1 MNSQLLLRA
10 IAMGILCGLQ
20 LFPTTVGA
28 VVSESAQ
35 RPNILFIMSDD
46 HAAHAISAYGSR
58 INKTPNLDRLAQQGM
73 RLNNCFAVNSICAP
87 SRACI
92 LTGKYSHVNGVTVFN
107 RFDGSQWTVAKE
119 LQKAGYQ
126 TAMIGKW
133 HLQSD
138 PEGFDYWTVL
148 PGQGVYFDPVF
159 IEMGERK
166 KIPGY
171 ATDVIT
177 DKTIEFLEKRQKDK
191 PFFAMCHHKAPHRP
205 WEPDE
210 KHAHMY
216 DNVEFP
222 EPVTFNDD
230 YATRSPAATEA
241 TMRIDRDLTRRDLKL
256 TPPEGLK
263 GKELEQWNSEKP
275 QELEVTVKGEKKT
288 LTGQALKK
296 WKYQKYM
303 RDYLGCIA
311 SVDDN
316 VGRLLDYLDRTGLAT
331 NTIVIYTSDQ
341 GFYLGDHNWFDK
353 RFMYEESLRMPF
365 LVRYPGHIR
374 PGSTSDAMILN
385 VDFAPTFLE
394 LAGVS
399 APKEVQGRSMEPVLE
414 GQTPTDWRK
423 EMYYRYY
430 HYPADHRVQPHYGV
444 RTERYKL
451 IYFNRI
457 DAWELFD
464 LKNDPHELK
473 NIYAEPSSA
482 KIVKQLKADITRLRN
497 ELDDHD
503 QLQNVQ
509 K

>member
-1 MNSQLLLRA
+1 MKNLVFRLTCLA
-10 IAMGILCGLQ
+10 FAAC
-20 LFPTTVGA
+20 A
-28 VVSESAQ
+28 VHCFSLSASAADKKTAP

-46 HAAHAISAYGSR
+46 HASHAISAYGSK
-58 INKTPNLDRLAQQGM
+58 INKTPHLDRLAQQGM
-73 RLNNCFAVNSICAP
+73 RLNNCFVVNSICAP
-87 SRACI
+87 SRAAI

-107 RFDGSQWTVAKE
+107 RFDGDQWNVAKE
-119 LQKAGYQ
+119 LQKAGYE

-138 PEGFDYWTVL
+138 PTGFDYWTIL
-148 PGQGVYFDPVF
+148 PGQGIYHDPVF
-159 IEMGERK
+159 IDKDGRK
-166 KIPGY
+166 KFPGY

-177 DKTIEFLEKRQKDK
+177 DKTIEFLDKRAKDK
-191 PFFAMCHHKAPHRP
+191 PFFVMCHHKAPHRP
-205 WEPDE
+205 WQTDE

-216 DNVEFP
+216 DDVEIP
-222 EPVTFNDD
+222 EPATFNDD
-230 YATRSPAATEA
+230 YATRSPAAKEA
-241 TMRIDRDLTRRDLKL
+241 TMRIDRDLTRNDLKL
-256 TPPEGLK
+256 TPPAELK
-263 GKELEQWNSEKP
+263 GNELEEWRAAKP
-275 QELEVTVKGEKKT
+275 TELEITINGEKKT

-365 LVRYPGHIR
+365 LVRLPGLIK
-374 PGSTSDAMILN
+374 PGSTSDAMVLN
-385 VDFAPTFLE
+385 VDFAPTFLD

-399 APKEVQGRSMEPVLE
+399 APKEVQGRSITSVLK
-414 GQTPTDWRK
+414 GKTPKDWRE

-451 IYFNRI
+451 IYFNKI

-464 LKNDPHELK
+464 LKSDPQELR
-473 NIYAEPSSA
+473 NVYADSSYA
-482 KIVKQLKADITRLRN
+482 KTVKQLKADMTRLRT
-497 ELDDHD
+497 ELNDHD
-503 QLQNVQ
+503 QLQDVQ